1 MRKTK
6 APAAALALALL
17 AAGCELTDVTTEP
30 GQDLLVVEAVL
41 RTDVERQEILL
52 HRTLA
57 GRVVEGEPG
66 ATVTVTDAAGTVRTF
81 RPGGVCARIDPLYEE
96 ADSLDFRGTCYTSD
110 PEPVLDAPWVVPGGE
125 YTLRVETPRGEV
137 AAARTVVPGFFTLA
151 GLPDTGA
158 SGTLPWCTIPPE
170 TPLPLAWSPAEGT
183 WSYVAQATIRGLSD
197 ALAPRGIEAP
207 EPLELRG
214 ISVSQADTTIVFPT
228 EFGVFERFEYEQELL
243 LAIREGLPEG
253 VLVNLAVAAAE
264 RNWVNGV
271 RGGSFN
277 PSGPVRVSSVV
288 GDAVGVFG
296 ALVVRR
302 VRIDVTADVGRRCPA
317 FASGLAGP
325 PLSRT
330 APLAGTPVNRRRGF
344 GFARVRHIARRG
356 HTKGDRATF
365 ARSPSSCPETP
376 LGWGPRS
383 AAEAHPVYPAPP
395 PYVPPPAVPAS

>member
-6 APAAALALALL
+6 TATAALALALA

-66 ATVTVTDAAGTVRTF
+66 ATITVTDAAGTVRTF
-81 RPGGVCARIDPLYEE
+81 RPGGVCARIDPLYQE
-96 ADSLDFRGTCYTSD
+96 ADSIDFRGTCFISD
-110 PEPVLDAPWVVPGGE
+110 PEPGSGAPWVVPGGE
-125 YTLRVETPRGEV
+125 YTLRIETPRGEV
-137 AAARTVVPGFFTLA
+137 AAARTVVPGGFALS
-151 GLPDTGA
+151 GLPD
-158 SGTLPWCTIPPE
+158 SGRYGQTEWCTIPPD
-170 TPLPLAWSPAEGT
+170 TALPLAWTPAQGT

-207 EPLELRG
+207 SLLELRG

-243 LAIREGLPEG
+243 LAIREGLPAG
-253 VLVNLAVAAAE
+253 VTVNLAVAAAE

-302 VRIDVTADVGRRCPA
+302 VQIDVTADAGRRCPA
-317 FASGLAGP
+317 AIP
-325 PLSRT
+325 
-330 APLAGTPVNRRRGF
+330 
-344 GFARVRHIARRG
+344 
-356 HTKGDRATF
+356 
-365 ARSPSSCPETP
+365 
-376 LGWGPRS
+376 
-383 AAEAHPVYPAPP
+383 
-395 PYVPPPAVPAS
+395 

>member
-1 MRKTK
+1 MRKTMT
-6 APAAALALALL
+6 AVAVLGAALL

-81 RPGGVCARIDPLYEE
+81 RPGGVCARIDPLDEE
-96 ADSLDFRGTCYTSD
+96 ADSLDFRGTCYISD
-110 PEPVLDAPWVVPGGE
+110 PQPGLDAPWVVPGGE

-137 AAARTVVPGFFTLA
+137 AAARTVVPGGFTLA

-158 SGTLPWCTIPPE
+158 AGTLQGCTIPPE
-170 TPLPLAWSPAEGT
+170 TPLPLVWSPAEGT

-197 ALAPRGIEAP
+197 ALAPQGIEAP

-214 ISVSQADTTIVFPT
+214 ISVSQADTTILFPT

-253 VLVNLAVAAAE
+253 VQVNLAVAAAE

-302 VRIDVTADVGRRCPA
+302 VRIDVTADDARRCPA
-317 FASGLAGP
+317 FGSGLP
-325 PLSRT
+325 
-330 APLAGTPVNRRRGF
+330 
-344 GFARVRHIARRG
+344 
-356 HTKGDRATF
+356 D
-365 ARSPSSCPETP
+365 
-376 LGWGPRS
+376 
-383 AAEAHPVYPAPP
+383 PALI
-395 PYVPPPAVPAS
+395 S